1 MARFNAIQNPTFQR
15 ALRLISAITK
25 ANPAVITTTFDHDY
39 ETGDIVRITV
49 PKGYGMPEANNFAG
63 KITVTAS
70 DEFEMDDLDS
80 TGFSTFS
87 IPGSI
92 DWNIGKYPS
101 VIPVGEISA
110 NLGGATQNT
119 LPH

>member
-1 MARFNAIQNPTFQR
+1 MARFYAVQNPTFQR

-25 ANPAVITTTFDHDY
+25 ANPAVVTTSFAHDY
-39 ETGDIVRITV
+39 ETGDIVRISV
-49 PKGYGMPEANNFAG
+49 PKGYGMSEANNFVG
-63 KITVTAS
+63 KITVTS
-70 DEFEMDDLDS
+70 TTQFEVDDLNS
-80 TGFSTFS
+80 TNFTTFS

-92 DWNIGKYPS
+92 NWSIGRYPS
-101 VIPVGEISA
+101 AIPVGEISA